1 MLLRNMAIIR
11 AIVTTPTIRSPH
23 MLHEV
28 LKAALSNA
36 SLGPTEL
43 SRRSGVPIA
52 TVFRLLNGTNDN
64 PKLETLTR
72 IATALNTSVSELL
85 AGSTGTA
92 GACTSADESDYVTVR
107 SLDLRLSAGPGA
119 EACYEDCQ
127 TDKMVLYSRS
137 FFQEMQT
144 NPAHVARM
152 RVSGHSMEPLLAHG
166 DYVLVDLHDRE
177 RIVDLK
183 VYAIRVEGEYRVKRL
198 CRKLDGTII
207 LISDNPKYEEERLT
221 PDLLASID
229 FKIIGRVIE
238 RSGSAAFS

>member
-1 MLLRNMAIIR
+1 
-11 AIVTTPTIRSPH
+11 

>member
-1 MLLRNMAIIR
+1 MLQ
-11 AIVTTPTIRSPH
+11 
-23 MLHEV
+23 EV

-52 TVFRLLNGTNDN
+52 TVFRLLNGSNDN

-72 IATALNTSVSELL
+72 IATALNTSVSDLL
-85 AGSTGTA
+85 AGSTGAA
-92 GACTSADESDYVTVR
+92 GVCSPADESDYVAVR

-127 TDKMVLYSRS
+127 ADKKVLYSRS
-137 FFQEMQT
+137 FFQEMQI
-144 NPAHVARM
+144 NPSHVARM
-152 RVSGHSMEPLLAHG
+152 RISGHSMEPLLAHG
-166 DYVLVDLHDRE
+166 DFVLVDLHDRE
-177 RIVDLK
+177 RIVDFK

-207 LISDNPKYEEERLT
+207 LMSDNPKYEEERLT

-229 FKIIGRVIE
+229 FKIIGKVIE
-238 RSGSAAFS
+238 RSGTSAFI

>member
-1 MLLRNMAIIR
+1 
-11 AIVTTPTIRSPH
+11 

-64 PKLETLTR
+64 PKLETLAR
-72 IATALNTSVSELL
+72 IANALSMSVSELL
-85 AGSTGTA
+85 SGTSSA
-92 GACTSADESDYVTVR
+92 TGACPPVDESDYVAVR

-119 EACYEDCQ
+119 KACYEDCQ
-127 TDKMVLYSRS
+127 ADKMVLYSRS

-238 RSGSAAFS
+238 RSGSAAFN

>member
-1 MLLRNMAIIR
+1 MKLYENLRALMSARGIGTTQLSRQSNIPMPTLARLLSGK
-11 AIVTTPTIRSPH
+11 VTNPQVETLQKLAS
-23 MLHEV
+23 
-28 LKAALSNA
+28 ALS
-36 SLGPTEL
+36 SSVGEILGETPALGAIPTA
-43 SRRSGVPIA
+43 VCPP
-52 TVFRLLNGTNDN
+52 V
-64 PKLETLTR
+64 
-72 IATALNTSVSELL
+72 
-85 AGSTGTA
+85 
-92 GACTSADESDYVTVR
+92 DESDYVAVR

-207 LISDNPKYEEERLT
+207 LISDNLKYEEERLT

-238 RSGSAAFS
+238 RSGSAAFN